1 MRSLG
6 LLIDTKSLDRNYE
19 LLNDKLL
26 SQSGNY
32 IKAVVRESEPRVG
45 KDGLMAVT
53 TEAVVN
59 VKALQKS
66 LNQMTRDERV
76 EMIRASGDPKARIVS
91 LRRRRKKRPVVPVA
105 NPAEAFTTERYV
117 RYAICLAATRA

>member
-1 MRSLG
+1 
-6 LLIDTKSLDRNYE
+6 
-19 LLNDKLL
+19 
-26 SQSGNY
+26 
-32 IKAVVRESEPRVG
+32 VRESEPRVG

-76 EMIRASGDPKARIVS
+76 EMIRANGDPKVS
-91 LRRRRKKRPVVPVA
+91 VQVTRATPTSRNSAAMSPVADNIHERSGSSRSAFVRGRKAAPTAISAPISRCAARRRSRRCRFASKLPV
-105 NPAEAFTTERYV
+105 FR
-117 RYAICLAATRA
+117 